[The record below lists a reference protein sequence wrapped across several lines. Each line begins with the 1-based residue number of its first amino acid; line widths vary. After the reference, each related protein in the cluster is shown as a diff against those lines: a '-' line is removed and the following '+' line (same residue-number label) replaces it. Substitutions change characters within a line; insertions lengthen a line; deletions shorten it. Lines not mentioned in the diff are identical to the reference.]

1 MPAMS
6 EPSDAPASGARGVFH
21 RFFHSEATGSVLL
34 LLATAVALA
43 WANSPWADLY
53 ERMLHLKLGLAIGG
67 WAFSMSAAHWVNDGL
82 MALFFFVVGLEI
94 KRELL
99 VGQLSTFRSA
109 LLPVAAALGGLV
121 APALI
126 YSAFNAGGPG
136 AAGWGIPMA
145 TDIAFALGVLALVGP
160 RVPVG
165 LKVFLTALAI
175 ADDLGA
181 VLVIAVF
188 YTEKVNLLAL
198 AASAASLALLYLATR
213 LSVRR
218 YGIYF
223 LLALG
228 VWAAMLAS
236 GVHATVAGI
245 LVALTVPVRAGIEPG
260 EFLAALR
267 GTLDRL
273 ERGTLTRESMV
284 RNPEQMESLEEMGIA
299 TLDFLP
305 NGFAIERYLH
315 PVTAYFVLPVF
326 ALFNAG
332 VRLDGRMQEA
342 LLQPVSLGILLGL
355 FFGKQVGIT
364 FTSWLAVKTG
374 QAELPP
380 GVTLGQLYGAS
391 ILGGIG
397 FTMSIFVGG
406 LAFPEGPL
414 LSAAKLGILAASAVS
429 GVIGFAVLKLLL
441 ARAPAPASPGG
452 ER

>member
-1 MPAMS
+1 MSVMS
-6 EPSDAPASGARGVFH
+6 EPSEASAPGTRGVFL
-21 RFFHSEATGSVLL
+21 RFFHSEASGSILL

-53 ERMLHLKLGLAIGG
+53 QRMLHVQLGFTFGG
-67 WAFSMSAAHWVNDGL
+67 STFSMSAAHWVNDGL

-99 VGQLSTFRSA
+99 VGQLSTFRTA
-109 LLPVAAALGGLV
+109 LLPVAAAVGGLV
-121 APALI
+121 VPALI
-126 YSAFNAGGPG
+126 YSSLNFGGPG
-136 AAGWGIPMA
+136 ERGWGIPMA

-160 RVPVG
+160 RVPIG

-188 YTEKVNLLAL
+188 YTERANLMWLGVAL
-198 AASAASLALLYLATR
+198 GSLALLYIATR

-218 YGIYF
+218 YGAYF
-223 LLALG
+223 ILAGG
-228 VWAAMLAS
+228 VWAGMLGS
-236 GVHATVAGI
+236 GIHATVAGI
-245 LVALTVPVRAGIEPG
+245 LVALTVPVRAGMEPG
-260 EFLAALR
+260 TFLATLR
-267 GTLDRL
+267 EKLDKL
-273 ERGTLTRESMV
+273 ARGTLTRESMI
-284 RNPEQMESLEEMGIA
+284 RDAEQMEAIEELGIA

-332 VRLDGRMQEA
+332 IRLDGRIQET
-342 LLQPVSLGILLGL
+342 LLQPVSLGIVLGL
-355 FFGKQVGIT
+355 FFGKQLGIT
-364 FTSWLAVKTG
+364 LTSWIAVKTG

-380 GVTLGQLYGAS
+380 GVTLRQLHGVS

-414 LSAAKLGILAASAVS
+414 LSAAKLGILAASTVS
-429 GVIGFAVLKLLL
+429 GVIGFAVLKLIL
-441 ARAPAPASPGG
+441 ARTPSPQA
-452 ER
+452 

>member
-1 MPAMS
+1 MSVMS
-6 EPSDAPASGARGVFH
+6 EPTGAPAPGARGVFQ
-21 RFFHSEATGSVLL
+21 RFFHSEASGSILL

-53 ERMLHLKLGLAIGG
+53 QRMLHVKLGVTLGR
-67 WAFSMSAAHWVNDGL
+67 WAFSMSAEHWVNDGL

-94 KRELL
+94 KRELI
-99 VGQLSTFRSA
+99 VGQLSSFRSA
-109 LLPVAAALGGLV
+109 LLPVAAAMGGLV
-121 APALI
+121 VPALI
-126 YSAFNAGGPG
+126 YSSLNFGGPG
-136 AAGWGIPMA
+136 ERGWGIPMA
-145 TDIAFALGVLALVGP
+145 TDIAFALGVLALVGS
-160 RVPVG
+160 RVPIG

-188 YTEKVNLLAL
+188 YTEKVNLLPL
-198 AASAASLALLYLATR
+198 AAAGGSLAMLYLATR
-213 LSVRR
+213 MSVRR
-218 YGIYF
+218 YGAYF
-223 LLALG
+223 LLAGG
-228 VWAAMLAS
+228 VWVAMLAS

-260 EFLAALR
+260 TFLAALH
-267 GTLDRL
+267 GRL
-273 ERGTLTRESMV
+273 EKLQRGTLTRESMV
-284 RNPEQMESLEEMGIA
+284 RDADQMATIEEMGIA

-315 PVTAYFVLPVF
+315 PITAYLVLPVF

-332 VRLDGRMQEA
+332 VLLDGRIQET

-364 FTSWLAVKTG
+364 LTSWIAVKTG
-374 QAELPP
+374 KADLPP
-380 GVTLGQLYGAS
+380 GVTLGQLYGVS

-397 FTMSIFVGG
+397 FTMSIFVAG

-414 LSAAKLGILAASAVS
+414 LSVAKLGILAASTVS
-429 GVIGFAVLKLLL
+429 GVIGFVVLKLVL
-441 ARAPAPASPGG
+441 ARSPSPQA
-452 ER
+452 

>member
-6 EPSDAPASGARGVFH
+6 EPTGAAAPGSRGVFQ
-21 RFFHSEATGSVLL
+21 RFFHSEASGSVLL
-34 LLATAVALA
+34 LLFTAVALL

-53 ERMLHLKLGLAIGG
+53 ERMLHLGLGVTLGG
-67 WAFSMSAAHWVNDGL
+67 WSFSMSAEHWVNDGL

-94 KRELL
+94 KRELS

-109 LLPVAAALGGLV
+109 LLPVAAALGGMV
-121 APALI
+121 VPALI
-126 YSAFNAGGPG
+126 YAALNASGPG
-136 AAGWGIPMA
+136 ARGWGVPMA

-188 YTEKVNLLAL
+188 YTAKVNLLAL
-198 AASAASLALLYLATR
+198 GAVAVLLALLYLATR

-223 LLALG
+223 LLAAG
-228 VWAAMLAS
+228 VWVAMLAS

-245 LVALTVPVRAGIEPG
+245 LVALTVPVRAGMEPG
-260 EFLAALR
+260 TFLAALR
-267 GTLDRL
+267 GRLDRL
-273 ERGTLTRESMV
+273 ERGRVTRESMV
-284 RNPEQMESLEEMGIA
+284 QDAQQMETIEEIGIA

-305 NGFAIERYLH
+305 NGFAMERYLH
-315 PVTAYFVLPVF
+315 PITAYVVLPLF

-332 VRLDGRMQEA
+332 VRLDGRLQEA
-342 LLQPVSLGILLGL
+342 LLQPVSVGIVLGL

-364 FTSWLAVKTG
+364 ATSYLAVKTG
-374 QAELPP
+374 RAELPS
-380 GVTLGQLYGAS
+380 GVTLAQLYGAS

-397 FTMSIFVGG
+397 FTMSIFVAG
-406 LAFPEGPL
+406 LAFPDGGL
-414 LSAAKLGILAASAVS
+414 LPSAKLGILAASAVS
-429 GVIGFAVLKLLL
+429 GVVGFVVLKLVL
-441 ARAPAPASPGG
+441 ARAPAAQP
-452 ER
+452 

>member
-1 MPAMS
+1 MSSMS
-6 EPSDAPASGARGVFH
+6 EPTGASASGTRGVFQ
-21 RFFHSEATGSVLL
+21 RFFHSEASGSILL

-53 ERMLHLKLGLAIGG
+53 QRMLHVKLGLTLGS
-67 WAFSMSAAHWVNDGL
+67 WTFSMSAAHWVNDGL

-99 VGQLSTFRSA
+99 VGQLSTFRTA
-109 LLPVAAALGGLV
+109 LLPVAAAMGGLV

-126 YSAFNAGGPG
+126 YSSLNFGGPG
-136 AAGWGIPMA
+136 ERGWGIPMA

-160 RVPVG
+160 RVPIG

-188 YTEKVNLLAL
+188 YTERVNVTWLGVAL
-198 AASAASLALLYLATR
+198 GSLALLYLATR

-218 YGIYF
+218 YGAYF
-223 LLALG
+223 ILAGG
-228 VWAAMLAS
+228 VWAGMLGS
-236 GVHATVAGI
+236 GIHATVAGI

-260 EFLAALR
+260 AFLA
-267 GTLDRL
+267 TLHGKLDTL
-273 ERGTLTRESMV
+273 ARGTLTRESMI
-284 RNPEQMESLEEMGIA
+284 RDAEQMEAIEELGIA

-315 PVTAYFVLPVF
+315 PSTAYFVLPVF

-332 VRLDGRMQEA
+332 IRLDGRIQET
-342 LLQPVSLGILLGL
+342 LLQPVSLGIVLGL
-355 FFGKQVGIT
+355 FFGKQLGIT
-364 FTSWLAVKTG
+364 LTSWIAVKTG
-374 QAELPP
+374 QAELPL
-380 GVTLGQLYGAS
+380 GVTLGQLYGVS

-414 LSAAKLGILAASAVS
+414 LSAAKLGILAASTVS
-429 GVIGFAVLKLLL
+429 GVIGFAVLKLIL
-441 ARAPAPASPGG
+441 ARTPSPQA
-452 ER
+452 